1 MSFITDLNTA
11 IDTYFITVFT
21 ELDFELYDENSQG
34 MGALKKY
41 KNKYL
46 KVQIINDRGL
56 INLDIS
62 SKFGKED
69 FRDAEIINSL
79 IEIDKCSKVKI
90 GKWEREKVLNKRL
103 DLESQ
108 AKLMKENWDTLIQL
122 FNFWN
127 HKKTI
132 KRIDKL
138 GLERSNIMFGKNK

>member
-1 MSFITDLNTA
+1 MSFINDLNTA
-11 IDTYFITVFT
+11 IDKYFITIFT
-21 ELDFELYDENSQG
+21 ELNFELFDEDSQG

-41 KNKYL
+41 KNKDL

-62 SKFGKED
+62 SNFGKEN

-79 IEIDKCSKVKI
+79 IEIDESSKTKI
-90 GKWEREKVLNKRL
+90 GKWEREKILNKRL

-108 AKLMKENWDTLIQL
+108 ATLIKENWDTLIQL

-138 GLERSNIMFGKNK
+138 GLERSNIMFGQK